1 METTNTTNNDPEN
14 INRVP
19 PEPERITPIIEN
31 NNKSLWNK
39 ISGGAKEIMSNA
51 YEGIYMTPGL
61 NKVVGKM
68 EIAYNQFWMDKK
80 EGKAAR
86 LKDKM
91 DSFGSQ
97 NSVLENAKTEISKAS
112 SMLEEMG
119 LPGVGS
125 NLRAEK
131 KIETQISKNENKMD
145 KLQGRIEDRENRI
158 KLFANKRDAIAD
170 RLITH
175 YEKKLSPIE
184 GRLGELEDQRNE
196 IELLCISSE
205 IKLGEQKA
213 KVKKIEES
221 KAQIEAV
228 YLKAGYSDKQIRKND
243 SIKML
248 NDQINSIYTGIQL
261 EQAKIADKRKEINA
275 KIAKVNRKAEP
286 YRNKKN
292 NFIRVKNNRPI
303 DFGLKERKYADE
315 WKGTEETE
323 GHPREPGN
331 DIYEKQYGYNDSE
344 NNYEIVYKD
353 MESFENLTEKW
364 NVLVVKESEH
374 VTDEQGETRQSSEFL
389 MIPPE
394 EIIRATRMH
403 PTNQM
408 TKENFVRIIEQ
419 YYKVKKVEKSM
430 YEKIINKF
438 IETK

>member
-1 METTNTTNNDPEN
+1 MENTNTTNNPPEN
-14 INRVP
+14 INQAP
-19 PEPERITPIIEN
+19 LEPERIAPIIEN
-31 NNKSLWNK
+31 NNKSLWGK

-51 YEGIYMTPGL
+51 YEGIYLTPGL

-97 NSVLENAKTEISKAS
+97 NDALESAKSEISKAS

-119 LPGVGS
+119 LPGVAS

-131 KIETQISKNENKMD
+131 KIETQISKNENKID
-145 KLQGRIEDRENRI
+145 KLQGKIEDRENRI

-184 GRLGELEDQRNE
+184 GRLGVLEEQRNE

-205 IKLGEQKA
+205 VQLDEQKA
-213 KVKKIEES
+213 RVKKIEES
-221 KAQIEAV
+221 RAQIEAV

-261 EQAKIADKRKEINA
+261 EQAKIADKRKEINT
-275 KIAKVNRKAEP
+275 KIAKINRKAEP

-323 GHPREPGN
+323 GHPREPGD

-353 MESFENLTEKW
+353 MESFENLTEEW
-364 NVLVVKESEH
+364 NILVVRNSEH
-374 VTDEQGETRQSSEFL
+374 VKDEQGETRQSSEFL
-389 MIPPE
+389 RIPPE
-394 EIIRATRMH
+394 EIIRATRMR
-403 PTNQM
+403 PGSQM
-408 TKENFVRIIEQ
+408 TRENFVRIVEQ
-419 YYKVKKVEKSM
+419 YYKVKKVAKPM

-438 IETK
+438 IEKK